1 MGDIKNYG
9 IKREK
14 KKVHKYVFI
23 VTIIMALIYVIT
35 SLIIYWYVH
44 HSTKLG
50 LKLNTKLSEH
60 LQKMKEMKMPEW
72 LKAYDNCKELQQSN
86 DEDDNVSVLFMEDGY
101 SDTDDGSVEVK

>member
-23 VTIIMALIYVIT
+23 GTIIMALIYVIT

-72 LKAYDNCKELQQSN
+72 LKAYDNCKELQQSMMRMIMF
-86 DEDDNVSVLFMEDGY
+86 LFFLWKMVIL
-101 SDTDDGSVEVK
+101 TLMTVALR